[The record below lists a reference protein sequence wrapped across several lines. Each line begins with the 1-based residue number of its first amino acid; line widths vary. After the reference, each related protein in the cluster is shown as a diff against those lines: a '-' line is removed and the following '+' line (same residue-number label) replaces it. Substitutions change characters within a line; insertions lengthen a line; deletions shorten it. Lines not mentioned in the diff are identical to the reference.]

1 MTTTMREDEK
11 RKEDYHQPCHRTMVN
26 RGQQGCDGRWVDA
39 DDADEDATINKCVRE
54 RWTTRMTTKAMM

>member
-11 RKEDYHQPCHRTMVN
+11 RKEDNHQPCHWTMN